1 MVPGEGVHHGKSLE
15 AIVWKVMNHA
25 LAFAGLA
32 FEICATQKQC
42 PEVVT
47 EREVLT
53 KAHVGRE
60 WIVAT
65 ATPGAV
71 PVRSPKTPM

>member
-1 MVPGEGVHHGKSLE
+1 MHHGKSLE

-32 FEICATQKQC
+32 FKIYATQKQC

-53 KAHVGRE
+53 KAHVGHE
-60 WIVAT
+60 WIVST

-71 PVRSPKTPM
+71 PVRSPKAPM